1 MKHRRHI
8 FAVFVYQEIGAD
20 MIPMQALEGLNQMRL
35 LVVGA
40 AAWPASGATG
50 EKFLEFGHLIALP
63 MQTLPLGLV
72 AVLLALPLLTPGP
85 ALAQKRIPKLPGYD
99 QCPLGYVNDLKQ
111 HCNSPIYYEVKPTYG
126 KPCDSGWMNI
136 GAGYCKKKTLG
147 IF

>member
-1 MKHRRHI
+1 
-8 FAVFVYQEIGAD
+8 
-20 MIPMQALEGLNQMRL
+20 L
-35 LVVGA
+35 LAGPV
-40 AAWPASGATG
+40 
-50 EKFLEFGHLIALP
+50 
-63 MQTLPLGLV
+63 QTLPLGL
-72 AVLLALPLLTPGP
+72 ATVLLTLPPLALPLLTPGS

-111 HCNSPIYYEVKPTYG
+111 HCNSSIYYEVKPTDG